1 MALGEDN
8 CFNLQQWYQIE
19 FWMDTTPVQ
28 GNSQQLFRTLGII
41 LFAGIILKVGSPLFV
56 PLSFALF
63 VSFVLQPFC
72 SFLERKGWGRVMAI
86 ITGLLLIT
94 LIFAGLFFV
103 LYLQFTGFTSEWAV
117 VSVKLK
123 QLLLDVK
130 EFVTVSLGIPKEQV
144 DEWFHDM
151 ISSTANNTVNMIET
165 TVVSMMVNL
174 VMLVLIPIYAF
185 LILFYRATLVE
196 VLYSLFPEKQRQKV
210 ADVVAMAIGTYYQ
223 FIKGMA
229 MVYLIVGVLNSA
241 GLWLL
246 GVPHSFLFGF
256 LTAIMTFI
264 PYVGIIVASLLPI
277 TYAWITYGSV
287 WYPLGVIGIFT
298 FVQYLEA
305 NIIFPWA
312 VSQRLEL
319 NTLVTL
325 MVIVIGGILWGAA
338 GMILFVPFA
347 AILKLIADKMEGW
360 EPLSKFLGK

>member
-1 MALGEDN
+1 
-8 CFNLQQWYQIE
+8 
-19 FWMDTTPVQ
+19 MDTAPAQ
-28 GNSQQLFRTLGII
+28 GNRQQLFRSLGII
-41 LFAGIILKVGSPLFV
+41 VFAGIILKVGSPLFV

-63 VSFVLQPFC
+63 VSFILQPFC
-72 SFLERKGWGRVMAI
+72 TFLEKKGWGRVMAI
-86 ITGLLLIT
+86 VTGLLLIT
-94 LIFAGLFFV
+94 LLIAGLFFV
-103 LYLQFTGFTSEWAV
+103 MYLQFTGFTSEWTVLSA
-117 VSVKLK
+117 KLK
-123 QLLLDVK
+123 QLLVDIK

-144 DEWFHDM
+144 DEWFHEM
-151 ISSTANNTVNMIET
+151 ISTTANNTVSMIET
-165 TVVSMMVNL
+165 TVISMMVNL

-185 LILFYRATLVE
+185 LILYYRATLVE

-210 ADVVAMAIGTYYQ
+210 AEVVVMAIGTYYQ

-229 MVYLIVGVLNSA
+229 IVYLAVGVLNSV
-241 GLWLL
+241 GLLLL
-246 GVPHSFLFGF
+246 GVPHPFLFGF

-287 WYPLGVIGIFT
+287 WYPLGVIGVFT

-360 EPLSKFLGK
+360 EPLAKFLGK

>member
-1 MALGEDN
+1 MSTSSTASNRQQVFAALG
-8 CFNLQQWYQIE
+8 I
-19 FWMDTTPVQ
+19 VV
-28 GNSQQLFRTLGII
+28 
-41 LFAGIILKVGSPLFV
+41 FAGIILKVGSPLFV

-63 VSFVLQPFC
+63 VSFILQPFC
-72 SFLERKGWGRVMAI
+72 GFLEKKGWGRVPAI
-86 ITGLLLIT
+86 ITGLMLIT
-94 LIFAGLFFV
+94 LFISVLLFI
-103 LYLQFTGFTSEWAV
+103 LYLQFKNFTSEWSLLSA
-117 VSVKLK
+117 KLTR
-123 QLLLDVK
+123 LLADIK
-130 EFVTVSLGIPKEQV
+130 EFVNVSLGIPKEQV
-144 DEWFHDM
+144 DEWFHGV
-151 ISSTANNTVNMIET
+151 ITSIANNTFSMIEG
-165 TVVSMMVNL
+165 TVVSLMVNV

-185 LILFYRATLVE
+185 LILFYRANLVE
-196 VLYSLFPEKQRQKV
+196 VLYSLFPSAQRQKV
-210 ADVVAMAIGTYYQ
+210 AEVVRMAIHTYYQ

-229 MVYLIVGVLNSA
+229 VVYLAVGVLNSA
-241 GLWLL
+241 GLWML
-246 GVPHSFLFGF
+246 GVPHPFLFGF

-305 NIIFPWA
+305 NVIFPWA

-325 MVIVIGGILWGAA
+325 MVIVIGGILWGPA